1 MPETKSLFD
10 SISRRYD
17 LLNTAL
23 SLGLDRHWRKT
34 LVEKTPTKAPL
45 SLALDVAVGTAE
57 VAIEI
62 SKRWQGY
69 VLGIDPSEKMLKLAM
84 KKIKRLG
91 MEEDIS
97 LIQGFAEDL
106 PFRDGAFDTATIA
119 FGIRNTA
126 DPLKSL
132 REIRRVLRPGGRVGI
147 LEFAVPKNRLFK
159 PFFLFYLQNVLPL
172 LASIVSRG
180 EAYRYLADS
189 IVDFP
194 QREEFVELM
203 KKAGFRFRK
212 AVELT
217 MGTVILYV
225 GSRE

>member
-10 SISRRYD
+10 SISKRYD

-23 SLGLDRHWRKT
+23 SLGLDRYWRKT

-45 SLALDVAVGTAE
+45 SLALDVAVGTAG

-97 LIQGFAEDL
+97 LIQGVAEDL
-106 PFRDGAFDTATIA
+106 PFRDRTFDTATIA

-126 DPLKSL
+126 DPLQSL

-159 PFFLFYLQNVLPL
+159 PFYLFYLQNVLPL